1 MEDKEFSQNLLSERG
16 LCTYIAEISRIPLL
30 SPEEERKL
38 AFRIRKGDANAR
50 RKLILANLRLVVS
63 IARKYMQ
70 YSVSFRDLIAEG
82 NIGLMRAIENFDPD
96 RGTKFS
102 TYATWWIR
110 QSITRSLSNQSRTVR
125 VPVYLNESLSRYRKV
140 LEDYYTKT
148 GLQPTCEEVAK
159 ILGISAEEA
168 RQLQEN
174 FPSIMSSDIKQSL
187 EEDEGSKITKKIQ
200 PPLRT
205 KSFAEDV
212 QKEQDLEFLI
222 QLLSEREAQVIRY
235 RYGLVDGK
243 PYTLLET
250 SKMLGITRERVR
262 QLEQLAL
269 KFLQKYVEEHKD
281 LF

>member
-110 QSITRSLSNQSRTVR
+110 QAITRSLSNQSRTVGFR
-125 VPVYLNESLSRYRKV
+125 CTKRISIKVSQSFRRLLYKNRTTTYL
-140 LEDYYTKT
+140 
-148 GLQPTCEEVAK
+148 
-159 ILGISAEEA
+159 
-168 RQLQEN
+168 
-174 FPSIMSSDIKQSL
+174 
-187 EEDEGSKITKKIQ
+187 
-200 PPLRT
+200 
-205 KSFAEDV
+205 
-212 QKEQDLEFLI
+212 
-222 QLLSEREAQVIRY
+222 
-235 RYGLVDGK
+235 
-243 PYTLLET
+243 
-250 SKMLGITRERVR
+250 
-262 QLEQLAL
+262 
-269 KFLQKYVEEHKD
+269 
-281 LF
+281 